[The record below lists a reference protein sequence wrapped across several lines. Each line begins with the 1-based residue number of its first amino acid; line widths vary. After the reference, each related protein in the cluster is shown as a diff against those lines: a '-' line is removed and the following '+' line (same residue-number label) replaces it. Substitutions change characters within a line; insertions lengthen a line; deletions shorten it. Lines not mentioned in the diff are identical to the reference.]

1 LIYLFKFEI
10 KCFRLFKFL
19 MLKRHSF
26 LLILSLLFVWKGG
39 SAIPD
44 SLINLIEFKDEK
56 YNVNFSIG
64 RNLSSLSIL
73 NPKWIFIN
81 EDNPELRFCTG
92 KENNYFIVSD
102 HASNKEEDISV
113 QTVNSFSGRIFK
125 NNFSG
130 IGWYKC
136 YFKIPSGLIRKVFEL
151 EFALHGAAEVYL
163 DGHLE
168 KSFGEIN
175 ADPLLAKEV
184 NVTDGSVYFS
194 IKDTAMHCI
203 AIRFGLPNHSEYY
216 RKYSHILQEPM
227 FQFSMPEL
235 KEGSSTMLSI
245 YYSITNMLSAFF
257 LSLFII
263 HFLIYIFYREQ
274 FFNLLYSL
282 FLILLSLTFL
292 EAYLTQFIENLR
304 FYLWLENI
312 DDVVFPTVCFILVT
326 LLNKLLNEKRSWHY
340 VFLIIL
346 LLYHYV
352 DVIFIGEYSRFTK
365 VSIVMYTY
373 FNTLA
378 HSIKGVR
385 RKIAS
390 AKFLGWGILTCTIS
404 ILLMIITTL
413 TIAFTNI
420 NVTNDGMMVF
430 IYSFLII
437 VTILS
442 IPISMSAYLAFD
454 FANTNKSLSSKLIEV
469 EELSA
474 KNLEQEQEKQ
484 RILASQ
490 NEVLEIQVKE
500 RTHEIEEQKKIIE
513 EKNKDITDSITYAER
528 IQRSILPSIQE
539 IKALFPESFVLFK
552 PRDIVSGDFYQ
563 FKKKDDLH
571 FAIMADCTGH
581 GVPGALMSMI
591 GSNLLHQIIVERGI
605 TQPNLI
611 LSELHKE
618 VRRTLRQT
626 QGVSSHDG
634 MDISILVLHQ
644 NRLYLASAN
653 RPVYL
658 MHNGDVQEIKP
669 TKLSIGGSSVAEELQ
684 YDLVELPVVAGQMV
698 YLFSDGY
705 ADQFGGEAGKKFKVK
720 NLMNLLLEV
729 HQKPLEEQYSILDEH
744 FENWKGT
751 LEQVD
756 DVTLIGIRV

>member
-1 LIYLFKFEI
+1 
-10 KCFRLFKFL
+10 
-19 MLKRHSF
+19 MLRRYSL
-26 LLILSLLFVWKGG
+26 LLIFCFFFVSKGRSG
-39 SAIPD
+39 VPD
-44 SLINLIEFKDEK
+44 SLINRIDFRSKNYRLNFVDGRS
-56 YNVNFSIG
+56 VSNFS
-64 RNLSSLSIL
+64 NLS
-73 NPKWIFIN
+73 PKWIFIN
-81 EDNPELRFCTG
+81 EDSPGLRFGTRN
-92 KENNYFIVSD
+92 ETNYFIVNDHSD
-102 HASNKEEDISV
+102 FTNINDPNDTLKSS
-113 QTVNSFSGRIFK
+113 TGGIFE
-125 NNFSG
+125 NNFKG

-136 YFKIPSGLIRKVFEL
+136 YFKMPADLIPKVYEI
-151 EFALHGAAEVYL
+151 EFALHGAVEIYV

-168 KSFGEIN
+168 KSLGEIN
-175 ADPLLAKEV
+175 SNPLLAKEI
-184 NVTDGSVYFS
+184 NVADGSVYFS
-194 IKDTAMHCI
+194 INDTAVHCI
-203 AIRFGLPNHSEYY
+203 AVRFGLPNHKEYY
-216 RKYSHILQEPM
+216 RKYSHILQQPL

-292 EAYLTQFIENLR
+292 EAFLIKFIENLR

-352 DVIFIGEYSRFTK
+352 DVIFIGEYSRITK

-404 ILLMIITTL
+404 MLILIITTL
-413 TIAFTNI
+413 TITFINI
-420 NVTNDGMMVF
+420 TNDGMMLF
-430 IYSFLII
+430 IYSFLVII
-437 VTILS
+437 SILS

-454 FANTNKSLSSKLIEV
+454 FANTNKSLSRKLIEI

-474 KNLEQEQEKQ
+474 KNLEQQREKQ

-500 RTHEIEEQKKIIE
+500 RTFEIEEQKKVIE
-513 EKNKDITDSITYAER
+513 EKNKDITDSINYAQR
-528 IQRSILPSIQE
+528 IQKSILPTEAE
-539 IKALFPESFVLFK
+539 IKAIFPDSFVLFK

-563 FKKKDDLH
+563 FKKKDDYRY
-571 FAIMADCTGH
+571 AIMADCTGH

-591 GSNLLHQIIVERGI
+591 GSNLLHQIIMERGI
-605 TQPNLI
+605 LMPQHI
-611 LSELHKE
+611 LAELHKE
-618 VRRTLRQT
+618 VKRTLRQT
-626 QGVSSHDG
+626 EGVSSHDG
-634 MDISILVLHQ
+634 MDISIALCHHEK
-644 NRLYLASAN
+644 LYIASAN
-653 RPVYL
+653 RPVFL
-658 MHNGDVQEIKP
+658 IHKNELLEIKP
-669 TKLSIGGSSVAEELQ
+669 TKHSIGGSSTGNDAVF
-684 YDLVELPVVAGQMV
+684 DLNEFTVSDSQTLYM
-698 YLFSDGY
+698 FSDGY
-705 ADQFGGEAGKKFKVK
+705 ADQFGGQSGKKFKVK
-720 NLMNLLLEV
+720 NFSNLLMESADL
-729 HQKPLEEQYSILDEH
+729 PLKDQLTLLDTS
-744 FENWKGT
+744 FNNWRGA

-756 DVTLIGIRV
+756 DVCVIGIKLP